1 MTTTVEQRIMNE
13 YQRPVADLLQEYA
26 NEGLTSKQVALK
38 LSCGISNV
46 RRIARKYNIRFNQP
60 AAPVKMIYSEQ
71 FLEKKINSINLLSRP
86 WQLRRAVKEEFETV

>member
-13 YQRPVADLLQEYA
+13 YNRPVAELLQAYA
-26 NEGLTSKQVALK
+26 NEGLTSKQVATK

-71 FLEKKINSINLLSRP
+71 FLEKNINSTNLLSRR
-86 WQLRRAVKEEFETV
+86 WARETRKVEMLETA